1 LPFDFLLFT
10 FYFGRIFDHMAS
22 IKQILQEGIVQPI
35 SDFIEDSRAVGITLL
50 ACTIISMVLSNT
62 QFAQSYIPF
71 WEKPFHLPES
81 WRLPHHLLHW
91 INDFLMA
98 IFFFLVGMEIKQEL
112 LTGELS
118 TFRKAILPIA
128 AALGGMLFPAII
140 YTFIN
145 KGTPYINGW
154 GIPMA
159 TDIAFS
165 LGVAS
170 LLGSRVP
177 VSLKVF
183 LMALAI
189 IDDLG
194 AIVVIALFYG
204 DTIQWS
210 YILYAVLICGVL
222 ALLHFSKKLSIFR
235 LIILGL
241 LLWYCVFNSGIHA
254 TIAGV
259 VMAMFVP
266 VGKLEHY
273 MHKIHVPVNFVILP
287 LFALANTAI
296 VIPGNFISNLNTTL
310 SWGVMFGLLLGKP
323 LGISILSFITVKLKL
338 GEMPSETSWGQM
350 IGIGLLAGIGFTMS
364 IFITMLAFD
373 TEDYQDISKIAVL
386 IGSLA
391 AILSGFV
398 VLYFCGDKAKR

>member
-1 LPFDFLLFT
+1 
-10 FYFGRIFDHMAS
+10 MAS

-35 SDFIEDSRAVGITLL
+35 SDFIEDSRAIGITLL
-50 ACTIISMVLSNT
+50 VCTATSMILSNT
-62 QFAQSYIPF
+62 QIAQSYIAF
-71 WEKPFHLPES
+71 WEKPFNFPVGLH
-81 WRLPHHLLHW
+81 LPHHLLHW
-91 INDFLMA
+91 INDFFMA
-98 IFFFLVGMEIKQEL
+98 VFFFMVGMEIKQEL

-140 YTFIN
+140 YSFIN

-194 AIVVIALFYG
+194 AILIIALFYG
-204 DTIQWS
+204 EAIQWN
-210 YILYAVLICGVL
+210 YLLYAALVCGVL
-222 ALLHFSKKLSIFR
+222 GLLYHFKKLNIFLSIS
-235 LIILGL
+235 LGL

-259 VMAMFVP
+259 VMAMFIP

-273 MHKIHVPVNFVILP
+273 MHKIHVPVNFLILP

-296 VIPGNFISNLNTTL
+296 PVPANFADNLSTTL
-310 SWGVMFGLLLGKP
+310 SWGVMLGLFLGKP
-323 LGISILSFITVKLKL
+323 LGISILSFIAVKLKL
-338 GEMPSETSWGQM
+338 AVVPSGTSWGQM
-350 IGIGLLAGIGFTMS
+350 IGTGLLAGIGFTMS

-373 TEDYQDISKIAVL
+373 SPEFQDVSKIAVL

-398 VLYFCGDKAKR
+398 VLYFCGEKAKR

>member
-1 LPFDFLLFT
+1 
-10 FYFGRIFDHMAS
+10 MAS
-22 IKQILQEGIVQPI
+22 IKKILQGGIVGIVQPI
-35 SDFIEDSRAVGITLL
+35 SDFIKDSRAVGITLL

-62 QFAQSYIPF
+62 QFAQSYISF
-71 WEKPFHLPES
+71 WEKPFHFPGNLH
-81 WRLPHHLLHW
+81 LPHHLLHW

-140 YTFIN
+140 YSFIN

-177 VSLKVF
+177 VSLKIF

-194 AIVVIALFYG
+194 AILVIALFYG
-204 DTIQWS
+204 GAIQWN
-210 YILYAVLICGVL
+210 YLLCGALVCGVL
-222 ALLHFSKKLSIFR
+222 GLLFYLKKLNIFLSI
-235 LIILGL
+235 LLGL

-259 VMAMFVP
+259 VMAMFIP

-296 VIPGNFISNLNTTL
+296 VIPGNFIANLNTSL
-310 SWGVMFGLLLGKP
+310 SWGVMLGLLLGKP
-323 LGISILSFITVKLKL
+323 LGITILSFIAVKLKL
-338 GEMPSETSWGQM
+338 GEMPSGTSWGQM

-373 TEDYQDISKIAVL
+373 TQEFQDISKIAVL

-391 AILSGFV
+391 AILCGFV
-398 VLYFCGDKAKR
+398 VLYFCGRKADRLTHNA

>member
-1 LPFDFLLFT
+1 
-10 FYFGRIFDHMAS
+10 MAF
-22 IKQILQEGIVQPI
+22 IKKILQEGIVQPI

-50 ACTIISMVLSNT
+50 ACTVISIVFANT
-62 QFAQSYIPF
+62 QAAPSYIAF
-71 WEKPFHLPES
+71 WEKPIHFPEVLH
-81 WRLPHHLLHW
+81 LPHHLLHW

-98 IFFFLVGMEIKQEL
+98 IFFFMVGMEIKQEL

-118 TFRKAILPIA
+118 SFRKAVLPVA

-140 YTFIN
+140 YSFIN
-145 KGTPYINGW
+145 KGTPYMNGW

-170 LLGSRVP
+170 LLGARVP

-194 AIVVIALFYG
+194 AIIVIALFYG
-204 DTIQWS
+204 GQIQWN
-210 YILYAVLICGVL
+210 YFLYAVLVCGVL
-222 ALLHFSKKLSIFR
+222 GLLFYFKKLNIF
-235 LIILGL
+235 LSIILGL
-241 LLWYCVFNSGIHA
+241 LLWYFVFNSGIHA

-259 VMAMFVP
+259 VMAMFIP

-296 VIPGNFISNLNTTL
+296 VVPENFIANLNTTL
-310 SWGVMFGLLLGKP
+310 SWGVMLGLFLGKP
-323 LGISILSFITVKLKL
+323 LGISILSFIAVKLRL
-338 GEMPSETSWGQM
+338 GEMPSGTSWGQM
-350 IGIGLLAGIGFTMS
+350 LGTGFLAGIGFTMS
-364 IFITMLAFD
+364 IFITMLAFNTPD
-373 TEDYQDISKIAVL
+373 FQDISKIAVL

-391 AILSGFV
+391 AILCGFV
-398 VLYFCGDKAKR
+398 VLYFCGGKKFEI

>member
-1 LPFDFLLFT
+1 
-10 FYFGRIFDHMAS
+10 MAF
-22 IKQILQEGIVQPI
+22 IKKILKEGIVQPI

-50 ACTIISMVLSNT
+50 ACTIISMILSNT
-62 QFAQSYIPF
+62 QFAQSYISF
-71 WEKPFHLPES
+71 WEKPFHVPEYLH
-81 WRLPHHLLHW
+81 LPHHLLHW

-112 LTGELS
+112 MTGELS

-128 AALGGMLFPAII
+128 AAFGGMLFPAVIFSI
-140 YTFIN
+140 IN
-145 KGTPYINGW
+145 KETPYINGW

-194 AIVVIALFYG
+194 AILVIALFYG
-204 DTIQWS
+204 GTIQWN
-210 YILYAVLICGVL
+210 YLLYGALVCGVL
-222 ALLHFSKKLSIFR
+222 GLLFYFKKLNIFLSIM
-235 LIILGL
+235 LGL

-259 VMAMFVP
+259 VMAMFIP

-273 MHKIHVPVNFVILP
+273 MHKIHVPVNFAILP

-296 VIPGNFISNLNTTL
+296 VIPGNFIANLNTTL
-310 SWGVMFGLLLGKP
+310 SWGVMLGLFLGKP
-323 LGISILSFITVKLKL
+323 LGIIILSFIAVKLKL
-338 GEMPSETSWGQM
+338 GEMPSGTSWGQM
-350 IGIGLLAGIGFTMS
+350 AGIGLLAGIGFTMS

-373 TEDYQDISKIAVL
+373 TQEFQDISKIAVL

-391 AILSGFV
+391 AILCGFV
-398 VLYFCGDKAKR
+398 VLYFCAERERPPE

>member
-1 LPFDFLLFT
+1 
-10 FYFGRIFDHMAS
+10 MAS
-22 IKQILQEGIVQPI
+22 IKKILQEGIVQPI

-50 ACTIISMVLSNT
+50 ACTVISMILSNS
-62 QFAQSYIPF
+62 QFAQSYISF
-71 WEKPFHLPES
+71 WEKPFHLPENFH
-81 WRLPHHLLHW
+81 LPHHLLHW

-112 LTGELS
+112 MTGELS

-140 YTFIN
+140 YSFIN
-145 KGTPYINGW
+145 SGTPYINGW

-177 VSLKVF
+177 VSLKIF

-194 AIVVIALFYG
+194 AIMVIALFYG
-204 DTIQWS
+204 GTIQWN
-210 YILYAVLICGVL
+210 YLLYTALICG
-222 ALLHFSKKLSIFR
+222 ALGLLFYFKKLNIFL

-259 VMAMFVP
+259 VMAMFIP
-266 VGKLEHY
+266 VDKLEHY
-273 MHKIHVPVNFVILP
+273 MHKIHVPVNFMVLP

-296 VIPGNFISNLNTTL
+296 VIPGNFIANLNTTL
-310 SWGVMFGLLLGKP
+310 SWGVMLGLFLGKP
-323 LGISILSFITVKLKL
+323 LGITILSFITVKFKL
-338 GEMPSETSWGQM
+338 GEMPSGTSWGQM

-373 TEDYQDISKIAVL
+373 TQEFQDVSKIAVL

-391 AILSGFV
+391 AILCGFV
-398 VLYFCGDKAKR
+398 VLYFCAGKTERRLS

>member
-1 LPFDFLLFT
+1 
-10 FYFGRIFDHMAS
+10 MAS
-22 IKQILQEGIVQPI
+22 IKKILQEGIVQPI

-50 ACTIISMVLSNT
+50 ACTVISMILSNT
-62 QFAQSYIPF
+62 QVAQPYISF
-71 WEKPFHLPES
+71 WEKPFHFPE
-81 WRLPHHLLHW
+81 WLLLPHHLLHW

-118 TFRKAILPIA
+118 TFRKAVLPIA

-140 YTFIN
+140 YAFIN

-177 VSLKVF
+177 VSLKIF

-204 DTIQWS
+204 GAIQWN
-210 YILYAVLICGVL
+210 YLLYALLVCAVLG
-222 ALLHFSKKLSIFR
+222 ALQYFKKLNIFL
-235 LIILGL
+235 LIVLGL
-241 LLWYCVFNSGIHA
+241 VLWYCVFNSGIHA

-259 VMAMFVP
+259 VMAMFIP
-266 VGKLEHY
+266 VGKLEQY
-273 MHKIHVPVNFVILP
+273 MHNIHVPVNFVILP

-296 VIPGNFISNLNTTL
+296 VVPGNFIANLNTTL
-310 SWGVMFGLLLGKP
+310 SWGVMLGLFVGKP
-323 LGISILSFITVKLKL
+323 LGITILSFIAVKLKL
-338 GEMPSETSWGQM
+338 GEMPSGTSWGQM
-350 IGIGLLAGIGFTMS
+350 IGTGLLAGIGFTMS

-373 TEDYQDISKIAVL
+373 TQEFQDISKISVL

-398 VLYFCGDKAKR
+398 VLYFCAGKTERRLS

>member
-1 LPFDFLLFT
+1 M
-10 FYFGRIFDHMAS
+10 GS
-22 IKQILQEGIVQPI
+22 IKKILKEGIVQPI

-50 ACTIISMVLSNT
+50 ACTIISMILSNS
-62 QFAQSYIPF
+62 QFGQSYISF
-71 WEKPFHLPES
+71 WEKPFHFPLDLH
-81 WRLPHHLLHW
+81 LPHHLLHW

-128 AALGGMLFPAII
+128 AALGGMLFPAVI
-140 YTFIN
+140 YSFIN
-145 KGTPYINGW
+145 KGTPYIHGW

-177 VSLKVF
+177 VSLKIF

-194 AIVVIALFYG
+194 AILVIALFYG
-204 DTIQWS
+204 GAIQWN
-210 YILYAVLICGVL
+210 YLLYAALICGVL
-222 ALLHFSKKLSIFR
+222 GFLFYFKKLNIF
-235 LIILGL
+235 LSIILGL

-259 VMAMFVP
+259 VMAMFIP

-273 MHKIHVPVNFVILP
+273 MHKIHVPVNFAILP

-296 VIPGNFISNLNTTL
+296 VIPENFIANLNTTL
-310 SWGVMFGLLLGKP
+310 SWGVMLGLLLGKP
-323 LGISILSFITVKLKL
+323 LGISILSFIAVKLNL
-338 GEMPSETSWGQM
+338 GEMPSGTSWGQM

-373 TEDYQDISKIAVL
+373 TQEFQDISKIAVL
-386 IGSLA
+386 IGSFA

-398 VLYFCGDKAKR
+398 VLYFCGKKTI